1 MIAKKA
7 DYPEG
12 MPWTNDN
19 TYAWKGGIYSSGGG
33 CTGFAF
39 MLSDACFG
47 NIQAEKLQPRTNEYK
62 VGDVVRIN
70 NDTHYIIILKID
82 LNTNTITIEEGNFN
96 SSFHWGRAFIIQP
109 MKDTYNY
116 ILRRNPNKLN
126 LI

>member
-12 MPWTNDN
+12 MPWTNDD

-47 NIQAEKLQPRTNEYK
+47 NI
-62 VGDVVRIN
+62 
-70 NDTHYIIILKID
+70 
-82 LNTNTITIEEGNFN
+82 
-96 SSFHWGRAFIIQP
+96 
-109 MKDTYNY
+109 
-116 ILRRNPNKLN
+116 
-126 LI
+126 

>member
-1 MIAKKA
+1 
-7 DYPEG
+7 
-12 MPWTNDN
+12 MPGKEEYIGD
-19 TYAWKGGIYSSGGG
+19 G

-47 NIQAEKLQPRTNEYK
+47 NIQAEQLQPCTNEYK

-82 LNTNTITIEEGNFN
+82 LNTNTITIAEGNFN
-96 SSFHWGRAFIIQP
+96 SSFHWGRAFIIQA

-116 ILRRNPNKLN
+116 ILRRNPNLLN
-126 LI
+126 